1 MSVIPTILSTRKVK
15 SKDLQ
20 GWNDAACTLLQA
32 DFITTEA
39 IPFDLTKVNEYLLFT
54 SQNAVRSVLQIDE
67 LAVLQ
72 SKPTLCVGIKTKE
85 LLEQNGWEVKAW
97 AHYAKDLAPIL
108 IKDFKQYTITFFSGS
123 MRRDVLPDAFRANN
137 IHFNEFK
144 VYETVLSPH
153 KISDKVD
160 GLCFYSPSAIQ
171 SYLQLNTITDEVCF
185 CIGDTTAEALKEV
198 TQNIVLAEQPTV
210 EATLQACV
218 KYYQ

>member
-1 MSVIPTILSTRKVK
+1 MSIIPTILSTRKVK
-15 SKDLQ
+15 AKDLL
-20 GWNDAACTLLQA
+20 GWNNSICTLLQA

-39 IPFDLTKVNEYLLFT
+39 IPFDLTKVNEYVLFT
-54 SQNAVRSVLQIDE
+54 SQNAVRSVLQVDE
-67 LAVLQ
+67 LAVLK
-72 SKPTLCVGIKTKE
+72 SKPALCVGIKTKE

-123 MRRDVLPDAFRANN
+123 MRRDVLPDAFQAND
-137 IHFNEFK
+137 IIYNEFN
-144 VYETVLSPH
+144 VYKTVLSPQ

-185 CIGDTTAEALKEV
+185 CIGDTTAEALKEI

>member
-1 MSVIPTILSTRKVK
+1 MFTIPTILSTRKVK
-15 SKDLQ
+15 TKDLQ
-20 GWNDAACTLLQA
+20 GWDNSICTLLQA

-54 SQNAVRSVLQIDE
+54 SQNAVRSVLKLDE
-67 LAVLQ
+67 LAVLK

-97 AHYAKDLAPIL
+97 AHYAKELAPIV

-123 MRRDVLPDAFRANN
+123 MRRDVLPDAFQAND
-137 IHFNEFK
+137 IIYNEFN
-144 VYETVLSPH
+144 VYKTVLSPR
-153 KISDKVD
+153 KISEKVD

-210 EATLQACV
+210 ESTLQACV

>member
-1 MSVIPTILSTRKVK
+1 MTAVNILSTRCVANSDKALFKASNCILTEV
-15 SKDLQ
+15 
-20 GWNDAACTLLQA
+20 
-32 DFITTEA
+32 DFISINP
-39 IPFDLTKVNEYLLFT
+39 IPFNLGAVYDAVLFT
-54 SQNAVRSVLQIDE
+54 SQNAVKQVCNHPD
-67 LAVLQ
+67 LAFL
-72 SKPTLCVGIKTKE
+72 KEKIAFCVGMNTKKA
-85 LLEQNGWEVKAW
+85 LENAGWEVKAW

-108 IKDFKQYTITFFSGS
+108 SEQFPDISISFFNGS
-123 MRRDVLPDAFRANN
+123 LRRALLPSVFQQEGRL
-137 IHFNEFK
+137 FNEFK
-144 VYETVLSPH
+144 VYETHLTP
-153 KISDKVD
+153 IWITTPFD